1 MTPRIKLTGSD
12 YILDYRYWKEPDS
25 DSLMHYGVLGMK
37 WGIHKANSA
46 IDSGKRMAKKYVKY
60 MKNPNMTS
68 KENRAYRKKLRK
80 DIDEAAKL
88 KKKKAKQ
95 IMENHKGDKNFEKY
109 TIWAREGNNNVG
121 LLDKAHNIRTQ
132 KYQMALASL
141 VVGQEL
147 AGGYNVAYNV
157 ARGGSGTVIDRVV
170 PHLIG
175 AIPSASVLIGGK
187 ILENYHMRKES
198 FSEAEA
204 KVNDYIKKAK
214 HYNYG
219 VQRYKDPTTGTT
231 TTV

>member
-1 MTPRIKLTGSD
+1 MGSD
-12 YILDYRYWKEPDS
+12 YIMDYRYWKEPES

-37 WGIHKANSA
+37 WGLHKANSA
-46 IDSGKRMAKKYVKY
+46 INSGKRMAKKYVKY

-88 KKKKAKQ
+88 KKKKAKK

-109 TIWAREGNNNVG
+109 TIWAREGNNNTIFY
-121 LLDKAHNIRTQ
+121 DKAHKAREVTNR
-132 KYQMALASL
+132 
-141 VVGQEL
+141 VVLTSFLMGQAL
-147 AGGYNVAYNV
+147 AGGVNNMPGVSISTADKVKN
-157 ARGGSGTVIDRVV
+157 
-170 PHLIG
+170 HLMK
-175 AIPSASVLIGGK
+175 AIPAAIGLVGGR
-187 ILENYHMRKES
+187 ILENHYMRKRS

-219 VQRYKDPTTGTT
+219 VQRYKDPTSGTT
-231 TTV
+231 ITV

>member
-1 MTPRIKLTGSD
+1 MDHK
-12 YILDYRYWKEPDS
+12 YWKESDS

-37 WGIHKANSA
+37 WGIHKANAA
-46 IDSGKRMAKKYVKY
+46 INSGKRMAKKYVRY

-88 KKKKAKQ
+88 KKKKAKK

-109 TIWAREGNNNVG
+109 TIWAREGNNNSIFY
-121 LLDKAHNIRTQ
+121 DKAYNARERTNRT
-132 KYQMALASL
+132 ALAIFL
-141 VVGQEL
+141 MFQAL
-147 AGGYNVAYNV
+147 AGGHNYALGASISTAEKVKY
-157 ARGGSGTVIDRVV
+157 
-170 PHLIG
+170 HLMA
-175 AIPSASVLIGGK
+175 AIPPAMGLAGGR
-187 ILENYHMRKES
+187 ILENHYQRKRS

-231 TTV
+231 ITV

>member
-1 MTPRIKLTGSD
+1 MPRIKSTESD
-12 YILDYRYWKEPDS
+12 YIMDYRYWKEPES

-46 IDSGKRMAKKYVKY
+46 INSGKRMAKKYVKY

-88 KKKKAKQ
+88 KKKKAKK

-121 LLDKAHNIRTQ
+121 LLDKAYNIRTR

-141 VVGQEL
+141 IMGQGL
-147 AGGYNVAYNV
+147 AGGYNVV
-157 ARGGSGTVIDRVV
+157 RGGTLIDRVLT
-170 PHLIG
+170 HLIG
-175 AIPSASVLIGGK
+175 AIPSAGVLIGGK
-187 ILENYHMRKES
+187 ILENHRMRTES

-219 VQRYKDPTTGTT
+219 VQRYKDPTTGAT